1 MKFPSQPWADALRA
15 VVNRDTEY
23 ADAAR
28 GWEGDILL
36 RVTGGAVDAPAPGI
50 HLDLANGQCRGAQ
63 FVPDSRS
70 TESEFV
76 FEASA
81 ENWQRVLG
89 RQIDPV
95 QAIMG
100 GALKVRGN
108 MAKLLRFTRAA
119 RQLVHDVGSIPVA

>member
-1 MKFPSQPWADALRA
+1 MKFPSQAWADALRS
-15 VVNRDTEY
+15 VVNADTEY

-36 RVTGGAVDAPAPGI
+36 RVTGGTAEAPTPGV
-50 HLDLANGQCRGAQ
+50 HLDLTNGRCRGAR
-63 FVPDSRS
+63 FLADSRS

-76 FEASA
+76 FEGSA
-81 ENWQRVLG
+81 ESWQRVLA

-100 GALKVRGN
+100 GTLKVRGN

-119 RQLVHDVGSIPVA
+119 RQLVHDVGSIPVE